1 MNPLWILLIGMAVVV
16 GGVLVLRLH
25 AFLALILGALVVAA
39 LTPGA
44 SITSVGGRVA
54 EGFAETAKNIAILIA
69 MASIIGETLLA
80 SGAAERIVVSARRA
94 LGDNRAGL
102 AFLISGY
109 VLGIPVFFDTVFY
122 LLIPLGKVMRARTGR
137 DYLLYVL
144 CIVAGATM
152 THSLVPPTPGPLVV
166 ASMLGVEL
174 WIMILAGIVVSAFA
188 AVAGYTYAKWANR
201 RWTIPLRV
209 PAGTVDE
216 AADHAAARD
225 DSHGESVLN
234 YESRA
239 RSAESALPPLWLSLT
254 PILLPVVM
262 IALAAVFDPKTFK
275 PGPTTPAWL
284 TKVVIPA
291 ILTLGEKN
299 ISLTLAA
306 GIGLVM
312 VVRRKRQA
320 GEGTKAIAAAVNEAL
335 ASAGVIILI
344 TAAGGSFGFVL
355 RQTGI
360 AESIKAL
367 VPAGRLALLPLAF
380 LLTTLV
386 RTAQGSAT
394 VAMITAAGIVGPIA
408 VTGGQGGQGGL
419 GFHPV
424 YLALAIG
431 CGSKPVMWM
440 NDSGFWIIGKMSGL
454 TEAETLKS
462 ATIMMAIMGVVGLL
476 VVMVGAWLLPLS

>member
-44 SITSVGGRVA
+44 SITTVGGRVA
-54 EGFAETAKNIAILIA
+54 EGFADTARNIAILIA
-69 MASIIGETLLA
+69 MASIVGETLLA

-174 WIMILAGIVVSAFA
+174 WVMILAGMVVSAFA
-188 AVAGYTYAKWANR
+188 AVAGYTYATWANR
-201 RWTIPLRV
+201 KWTIPLRAT
-209 PAGTVDE
+209 AGLTDE
-216 AADHAAARD
+216 ELKQIAERD
-225 DSHGESVLN
+225 ESM
-234 YESRA
+234 
-239 RSAESALPPLWLSLT
+239 LPPLWLSLT

-275 PGPTTPAWL
+275 AGPTTPAWL
-284 TKVVIPA
+284 KSVVIPA
-291 ILTLGEKN
+291 VLTLGEKN
-299 ISLTLAA
+299 VSLTLAA
-306 GIGLVM
+306 GIGLLM
-312 VVRRKRQA
+312 VVMRKHQA
-320 GEGTKAIAAAVNEAL
+320 GEGKKAIAAAVNEAL

-360 AESIKAL
+360 AESIKDL

-408 VTGGQGGQGGL
+408 LTGNL

-462 ATIMMAIMGVVGLL
+462 ATIMMAIMGVVGLV
-476 VVMVGAWLLPLS
+476 VVMVGAWLLPM